1 MRTAFGNKSH
11 VGNQSGGENGGGFLG
26 NGTFGV
32 LANLY
37 SLWAHTGFLSLCRFR
52 GRHPVKPGMDIV

>member
-1 MRTAFGNKSH
+1 VRTAVGNKSH

-26 NGTFGV
+26 NGAFGV

-37 SLWAHTGFLSLCRFR
+37 SLRAHAGFLSLCQ
-52 GRHPVKPGMDIV
+52 VKPGMDIV